1 MPIYEYEC
9 SECGNRFERFVRSSE
24 EEITCEECGSTQL
37 EKLVSAF
44 AAPCPVSPGG
54 G

>member
-9 SECGNRFERFVRSSE
+9 NECGNRFERFVRSTDD
-24 EEITCEECGSTQL
+24 EIACEKCGSTELQRL
-37 EKLVSAF
+37 LSAF
-44 AAPCPVSPGG
+44 STSCPVTIGG